1 MKTKQIVMTSAHA
14 IFKMQNVTFS
24 EALTLAWASIK
35 QGVKA
40 IVMKCNRLV
49 KSAGLGYE
57 TVCFNELVFTNI
69 YTSRTV
75 CDNSGARHDYG
86 DANSNSESEKY
97 YNHTFSTTNKETL
110 K

>member
-24 EALTLAWASIK
+24 EALTLAWSKTK

-40 IVMKCNRLV
+40 IAMKCNKQI
-49 KSAGLGYE
+49 KSERWIGYE
-57 TVCFNELVFTNI
+57 TVYFNELVFQSI
-69 YTSRTV
+69 VVSRTV

-86 DANSNSESEKY
+86 IGA
-97 YNHTFSTTNKETL
+97 YNGD
-110 K
+110 

>member
-14 IFKMQNVTFS
+14 IFKMQKVTFS
-24 EALTLAWASIK
+24 EALIEAWKHIK

-57 TVCFNELVFTNI
+57 TVYFNELVFTDI
-69 YTSRTV
+69 STSR
-75 CDNSGARHDYG
+75 
-86 DANSNSESEKY
+86 ESVAYNPAIEKWY
-97 YNHTFSTTNKETL
+97 DGKIFNND
-110 K
+110 

>member
-24 EALTLAWASIK
+24 EALTLAWKKTK

-49 KSAGLGYE
+49 KSVGIGYE
-57 TVCFNELVFTNI
+57 TVYFNELVFTNI
-69 YTSRTV
+69 VVSRESV
-75 CDNSGARHDYG
+75 NNSGARHDYG
-86 DANSNSESEKY
+86 IGA
-97 YNHTFSTTNKETL
+97 YNGD
-110 K
+110 

>member
-24 EALTLAWASIK
+24 EALTLAWVSIK

-49 KSAGLGYE
+49 KSERWIGYE
-57 TVCFNELVFTNI
+57 TVYFNELVFTNI
-69 YTSRTV
+69 VVSRTV

-86 DANSNSESEKY
+86 IGA
-97 YNHTFSTTNKETL
+97 YNGD
-110 K
+110 